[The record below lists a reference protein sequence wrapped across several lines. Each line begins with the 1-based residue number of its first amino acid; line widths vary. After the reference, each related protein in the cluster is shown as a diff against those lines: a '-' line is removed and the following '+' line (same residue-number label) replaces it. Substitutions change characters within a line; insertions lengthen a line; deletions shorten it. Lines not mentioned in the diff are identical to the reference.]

1 MPLLQVHCVWAAAEA
16 YSAPSIVLTSR
27 SRDGLHVFDDFREA
41 YAWLSHNT
49 DVDDKVCS
57 QLIPWLAL
65 YVELAFILTV
75 RCFTLGCFLVGL
87 RLPNNCNGQQNCDCR
102 QQYLEQHSHSNSWYS
117 NVIPGKSSLGNLQFF
132 RCQIRACCLWRF
144 VLGSA

>member
-57 QLIPWLAL
+57 T
-65 YVELAFILTV
+65 LAFIVTWSGF
-75 RCFTLGCFLVGL
+75 CA
-87 RLPNNCNGQQNCDCR
+87 DC
-102 QQYLEQHSHSNSWYS
+102 
-117 NVIPGKSSLGNLQFF
+117 
-132 RCQIRACCLWRF
+132 
-144 VLGSA
+144 